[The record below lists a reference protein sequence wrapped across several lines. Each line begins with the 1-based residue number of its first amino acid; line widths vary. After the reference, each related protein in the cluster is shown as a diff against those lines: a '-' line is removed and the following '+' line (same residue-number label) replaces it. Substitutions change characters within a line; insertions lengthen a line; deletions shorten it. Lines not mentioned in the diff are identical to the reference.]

1 MAGHDHGPATPVQP
15 WPGGWL
21 WALIAGIVAAIL
33 AKWLGDI
40 SAVTSVLIGIFVFL
54 VFGVL
59 LGMFWDAPSP
69 NALGETAGGHH
80 DDHTHDGH
88 GQGDHG
94 HAHDGHTHDGHTHDG
109 HAHDG
114 HGHDHHGH
122 DDLGPVH
129 QPVATPTNAPAPMMA
144 QPPVAS
150 PSAARPAAPTVAST
164 PVAPPA
170 PVSAPVAASGPA
182 KPKALAAPRGGK
194 ADDLKEIEGIGPGLE
209 KLCHDLGVFH
219 FDQIAAWGTA
229 EVAWMDGNLKG
240 FKGRVTRDKWVSQAT
255 IIGAEGL
262 VAFRIRIKTNNY

>member
-80 DDHTHDGH
+80 DDHAHDGH

-94 HAHDGHTHDGHTHDG
+94 HTPDGHD
-109 HAHDG
+109 HAHDD
-114 HGHDHHGH
+114 HGH
-122 DDLGPVH
+122 VH
-129 QPVATPTNAPAPMMA
+129 QPVATPATTPARVMATAGPAPPMA
-144 QPPVAS
+144 V
-150 PSAARPAAPTVAST
+150 PA
-164 PVAPPA
+164 PVAPPVPFAA
-170 PVSAPVAASGPA
+170 PMASSEPA

-194 ADDLKEIEGIGPGLE
+194 ADDLKELEGIGPGLE
-209 KLCHDLGVFH
+209 KLCHALGIFH
-219 FDQIAAWGTA
+219 FDQIAAWSAA

-240 FKGRVTRDKWVSQAT
+240 FKGRVSRDKWVSQSM

-262 VAFRIRIKTNNY
+262 AAFRIRAKTNNY